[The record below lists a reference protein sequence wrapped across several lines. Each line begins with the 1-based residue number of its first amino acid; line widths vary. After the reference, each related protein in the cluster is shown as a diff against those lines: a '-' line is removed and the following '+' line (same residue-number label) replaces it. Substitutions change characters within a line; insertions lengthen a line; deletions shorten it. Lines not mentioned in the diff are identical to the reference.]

1 MRATDRRG
9 IIMTRNE
16 AEIILKEHRQ
26 EHVLRGYDALSEQAQ
41 QELLTQISEVNWD
54 DLTLAGVQTEIPL
67 GKISPLGAVE
77 IAEINQ
83 RREEFEQAGYDAIRK
98 GKVAALLL
106 AGGMGTRLGLDKP
119 KGELNVGIDKT
130 LYLFE
135 CLIHNLMDVT
145 SVAGNSIPLYIMT
158 SEKNN
163 DETIAF
169 FEEHDYFGYPKEDVA
184 FFVQE
189 MAAAVDYDGKLL
201 LEAPGRLATSPNGNG
216 GWFSS
221 LVKAGLLED
230 VHARGVEWI
239 NIFAVDNVLQRICD
253 PAFIG
258 ATILSGK
265 VSGSKVVRKV
275 DAYEKMGVLC
285 LEDGKP
291 SVVEYYEMSKEM
303 AESTDEHGNLL
314 YAFGVILNYIFRV
327 DKLEEIVERH
337 LPVHVVEKKIPYITE
352 DGTPVK
358 PEAPNG
364 YKFETLVVDMIRMM
378 DDNLSYEVVR
388 EKEFA
393 PIKNLH
399 GVDSLDSARELLIK
413 NGVEL

>member
-1 MRATDRRG
+1 
-9 IIMTRNE
+9 MTRE
-16 AEIILKEHRQ
+16 AAEALLREKGQ
-26 EHVLRGYDALSEQAQ
+26 SHVMRGFDELTPEQ
-41 QELLTQISEVNWD
+41 QETLLSQIEALDWEMIA
-54 DLTLAGVQTEIPL
+54 LAGKQKEIPL
-67 GKISPLGAVE
+67 GELSPLGAVE
-77 IAEINQ
+77 VSEIEERQ
-83 RREEFEQAGYDAIRK
+83 EEFRAAGLQAIRE

-119 KGELNVGIDKT
+119 KGELNVGIDRT
-130 LYLFE
+130 LYVFE
-135 CLIHNLMDVT
+135 CLINNLMDVT
-145 SVAGNSIPLYIMT
+145 TEAGTSVPLYIMT

-163 DETIAF
+163 DETIRF
-169 FEEHDYFGYPKEDVA
+169 FEEHQYFGYPKEDVA

-201 LEAPGRLATSPNGNG
+201 LEEPGRLATAPNGNG

-221 LVKAGLLED
+221 LVKAGLLSD
-230 VHARGVEWI
+230 MHARGVEWI
-239 NIFAVDNVLQRICD
+239 NIFSVDNVLQRIAD
-253 PAFIG
+253 PLFVG
-258 ATILSGK
+258 ATILNGK

-303 AESTDEHGNLL
+303 AESTDDAGNLL

-327 DKLEEIVERH
+327 DKLEEIVERR
-337 LPVHVVEKKIPYITE
+337 LPVHIVEKKIPYLDQ
-352 DGTPVK
+352 DGTLVK
-358 PEAPNG
+358 PQEPNG

-378 DDNLSYEVVR
+378 DDNLPYEVIR

-399 GVDSLDSARELLIK
+399 GVDSLDSARELLQK
-413 NGVEL
+413 NGITL

>member
-1 MRATDRRG
+1 
-9 IIMTRNE
+9 MTRE
-16 AEIILKEHRQ
+16 AAEALLREKGQ
-26 EHVLRGYDALSEQAQ
+26 SHVMRGFDELTPEQ
-41 QELLTQISEVNWD
+41 QETLLSQIEALDWEMIA
-54 DLTLAGVQTEIPL
+54 LAGKQKEIPL
-67 GKISPLGAVE
+67 GELSPLGAVE
-77 IAEINQ
+77 VSEIEERQ
-83 RREEFEQAGYDAIRK
+83 EEFRAAGLQAIRE

-119 KGELNVGIDKT
+119 KGELNVGIDRT
-130 LYLFE
+130 LYVFE
-135 CLIHNLMDVT
+135 CLINNLMDVT
-145 SVAGNSIPLYIMT
+145 KEAGTSVPLYIMT

-163 DETIAF
+163 DETIRF
-169 FEEHDYFGYPKEDVA
+169 FEEHQYFGYPKEDVA

-201 LEAPGRLATSPNGNG
+201 LEEPGRLATSPNGNG

-221 LVKAGLLED
+221 LAKAGLLSD
-230 VHARGVEWI
+230 IHARGVEWI
-239 NIFAVDNVLQRICD
+239 NIFSVDNVLQRIAD
-253 PAFIG
+253 PLFVG
-258 ATILSGK
+258 ATILNGK

-303 AESTDEHGNLL
+303 AESTDDAGNLL

-327 DKLEEIVERH
+327 DKLEEIVERR
-337 LPVHVVEKKIPYITE
+337 LPVHIVEKKIPYLDQ
-352 DGTPVK
+352 DGTLVK
-358 PEAPNG
+358 PQEPNG

-378 DDNLSYEVVR
+378 DDNLPYEVIR

-399 GVDSLDSARELLIK
+399 GVDSLDSARELLQK
-413 NGVEL
+413 NGITL